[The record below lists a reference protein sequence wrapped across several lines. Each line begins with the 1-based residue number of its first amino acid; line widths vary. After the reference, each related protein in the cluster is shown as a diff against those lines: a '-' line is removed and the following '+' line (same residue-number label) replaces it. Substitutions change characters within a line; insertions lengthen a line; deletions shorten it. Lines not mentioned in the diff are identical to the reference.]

1 MPQQEAHFTNLSG
14 QRKHRSVSTVA
25 ARSVLVLALLG
36 LLSVNCLVVQSM
48 VVTNAPKSKTTNNI
62 GVFSKKE
69 TSDDALLRM
78 LLKGQGG
85 NRNINA
91 RDGISSSYSF
101 DANDKQKSPAING
114 GASTTTEMPRT
125 SPLLDEWRAY
135 EKLRPTTLE
144 DEALRPFFLESG
156 WERQQVIVNRFYQV
170 VTTLYK
176 AREDWN
182 TAQEAKAAS
191 ETTTNEQ
198 NEEEDV
204 DDVDDEEVFLN
215 APTTDD
221 PAALRLCEAVAS
233 LGPLAVKLGQTLSQ
247 RPDIVGK
254 DACNALKRLQ
264 TQNTPFPDALAYA
277 VIRESLDYWDGPL
290 AENIDETP
298 DATTM
303 DSDKKPLFQSISKE
317 PIASAS
323 LGQVYKATTWEGV
336 DIALKIQRPDA
347 LSIIAIDTQ
356 CFRIA
361 GNFRNNLIDLGEQ
374 WNAFVSGGEGLDET
388 KHTPET
394 GMTEDEVRAKGDE
407 GTVASV
413 IDRVARDIMR
423 EMDYRVEAA
432 NSYKFRDSLAFLGF
446 VDTPDVLL
454 ATDKVLATRFVNG
467 HHLASLKNPR
477 EELALARMA
486 VEACTASMVLTGFVH
501 ADPHEGNLMLR
512 EDDGRIVFLDFGL
525 MSDVDQDIMEAF
537 ARGIQALLSED
548 FVSMTEAFSDTSF
561 VTTPIMHRHSTE
573 DLWRVDPD
581 YGLQELADQMEY
593 HMKTTEGGLSRFG
606 ALATVLNKKI
616 SPNWLVFTPPYVLLL
631 IRTFL
636 TLEGIA
642 AQVDPDFNIYEM
654 SLPWVVRRSLS
665 PSTEKGRK
673 VLRNT
678 ILKADNKIQWG
689 RIMEL
694 MEMQKAA
701 ATADATTSEESSFET
716 AATPVDSSA
725 LTTTQEEKKGPTV
738 PAATTR
744 EEKARKKEEFAAA
757 QQGAMK
763 DAIGTLLG
771 STNGR
776 ALRGVL
782 KDLDTPDLIWKLGS
796 KEGRPILKM
805 ATEKM
810 LNSLFGRS
818 KPSKSKEEVAK
829 AATTE
834 ITSESNSSSLHG
846 ENENYRP
853 ISDACLELKEK
864 QIKRSKQVTS
874 FLIKRHLRKCLL
886 GYKGIVGMARLMI
899 STLQLS
905 AILVLRNTMR
915 RLKATIRPQTFEAK

>member
-1 MPQQEAHFTNLSG
+1 
-14 QRKHRSVSTVA
+14 
-25 ARSVLVLALLG
+25 
-36 LLSVNCLVVQSM
+36 M
-48 VVTNAPKSKTTNNI
+48 VVSPAPKTKASSI
-62 GVFSKKE
+62 GGVFRENDS
-69 TSDDALLRM
+69 SDDALLRM
-78 LLKGQGG
+78 LLEGQGG
-85 NRNINA
+85 RKNA
-91 RDGISSSYSF
+91 NVRGNSPPSYS
-101 DANDKQKSPAING
+101 INTNEMG
-114 GASTTTEMPRT
+114 STATQDMPRT

-156 WERQQVIVNRFYQV
+156 WERQQTIANRFYQV
-170 VTTLYK
+170 VTTLYS

-182 TAQEAKAAS
+182 KAQQAKAAAGG
-191 ETTTNEQ
+191 TTDEK
-198 NEEEDV
+198 EEEV
-204 DDVDDEEVFLN
+204 SLK
-215 APTTDD
+215 APVTDD
-221 PAALRLCEAVAS
+221 PAAIRLCEAVAS

-254 DACNALKRLQ
+254 DACDALKRLQ
-264 TQNTPFPDALAYA
+264 TQNTPFPDPLAYA

-290 AENIDETP
+290 AANIAEECKENC
-298 DATTM
+298 
-303 DSDKKPLFQSISKE
+303 DSEKKPLFQSISKE

-323 LGQVYKATTWEGV
+323 LGQVYKATTWDGV
-336 DIALKIQRPDA
+336 DIALKVQRPDA
-347 LSIIAIDTQ
+347 LSIIATDAQ

-361 GNFRNNLIDLGEQ
+361 TDFRKNLIDWGEQ
-374 WNAFVSGGEGLDET
+374 WNAFVSGGNGKALDET
-388 KHTPET
+388 KHSPET
-394 GMTEDEVRAKGDE
+394 GMTEEEVRSKGDE

-423 EMDYRVEAA
+423 EMDYKVEAA

-467 HHLASLKNPR
+467 HHLASLKNPG

-525 MSDVDQDIMEAF
+525 MSDVDQNIMEAF

-548 FVSMTEAFSDTSF
+548 FVSMTEAFSDTGF
-561 VTTPIMHRHSTE
+561 VTTPIMHRESTE

-593 HMKTTEGGLSRFG
+593 AMKTTEGGLSRFG

-654 SLPWVVRRSLS
+654 SLPWVVKRSLS
-665 PSTEKGRK
+665 PSTEKGRN

-678 ILKADNKIQWG
+678 ILKADNKIQWE

-701 ATADATTSEESSFET
+701 AAAEATANAESSFET
-716 AATPVDSSA
+716 TAATEVESPP
-725 LTTTQEEKKGPTV
+725 LTTSQKDKNGPTV
-738 PAATTR
+738 PAARTP

-771 STNGR
+771 SANGR

-782 KDLDTPDLIWKLGS
+782 NDLDTPDLIWKLGS

-805 ATEKM
+805 GTEKM
-810 LNSLFGRS
+810 LSSLFGG
-818 KPSKSKEEVAK
+818 SKSSKAK
-829 AATTE
+829 KTATTTTVATADE
-834 ITSESNSSSLHG
+834 SSSLHG

-853 ISDACLELKEK
+853 ISDASLQLREK
-864 QIKRSKQVTS
+864 QTKRSKQVTS
-874 FLIKRHLRKCLL
+874 FLIKRHLRKCML
-886 GYKGIVGMARLMI
+886 GYKGIIGMARLVV

-905 AILVLRNTMR
+905 VVLVLRNTMR
-915 RLKATIRPQTFEAK
+915 RLKAVIRPREIQARQN